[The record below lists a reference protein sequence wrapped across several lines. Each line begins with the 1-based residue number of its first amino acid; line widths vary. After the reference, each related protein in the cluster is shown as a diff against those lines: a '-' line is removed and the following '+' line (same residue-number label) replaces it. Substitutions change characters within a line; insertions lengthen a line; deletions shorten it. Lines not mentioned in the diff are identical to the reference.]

1 MRSGTLVRLESYGLG
16 FIQPHEGGEQL
27 VFTFDQILGYGGQRP
42 GEIGLRLGCR
52 LLYRRDRDRIEEVL
66 IPADRPPLRSW
77 LRLFLAPAWG
87 T

>member
-16 FIQPHEGGEQL
+16 FIQPHEGGDQL

-52 LLYRRDRDRIEEVL
+52 LFYRLARERIEEVL
-66 IPADRPPLRSW
+66 IPAEPPPLRSR
-77 LRLFLAPAWG
+77 LRLLFTPGWR